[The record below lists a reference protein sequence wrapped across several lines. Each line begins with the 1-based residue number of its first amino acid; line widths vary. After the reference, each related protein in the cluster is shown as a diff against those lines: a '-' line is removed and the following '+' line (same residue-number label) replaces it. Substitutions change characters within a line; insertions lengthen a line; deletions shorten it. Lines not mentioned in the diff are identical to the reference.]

1 MTARL
6 RREARSAT
14 VENDRVGRPGPQ
26 VVEEA
31 PTERRM
37 QRGNAEASTEKDSSS
52 RLKNLNR
59 PQSPG
64 PQVTLD
70 EFEVLDDDAG
80 RSLGK
85 GSFGVVRRI
94 RRKGTGDIFALKT
107 MQKIEVIEGD
117 LIDQVEREIQVQRT
131 LKHENVLRLYKH
143 FEDAESVYLLL
154 EYCAKGELY
163 QLLRT
168 RRGRRFP
175 EDVAQHYFV
184 QTARGLQYLHS
195 RNIVHRDL
203 KPENLLVNHDD
214 VLKIADFGW
223 CAVSDNLR
231 TTFCGTLDYLAP
243 EMVQGQG
250 HNHTL
255 DLWSLGVL
263 LYEMVVGRP
272 PFQSTDHSQLIS
284 KILSLDIKCP
294 AFVSLEVQELVK
306 ALLQKDPAERL
317 ALDLVLRHRWCV
329 RQLTPATTNSSEK
342 LPDRAASV
350 SPTIEEH
357 AKNHLKDA
365 RGARSS
371 SVPVDSTTEQA
382 EAPHPTRTAASQQ
395 QQPGPS
401 RQQTREASRDGTA
414 LGASRKHADL
424 TSPRGEGA
432 DQQTPTSSHG
442 PGYPG
447 QNSHMT
453 PGPGRLGSTATSGAR
468 SQSRQGNQPSS
479 GRVMPGGPG
488 GGPNGMS
495 NPLTPGNS
503 PSSPWARHRPVHG
516 TQSQVHSGHQGPRP
530 NQSLPRT
537 PKPSVPFRGLAPQ
550 AGTGPGTTSSSPS
563 VSAVGGPMPSKGGSA
578 TLPMTPGGN
587 NAGVRDSAGRHRPGS
602 TTVSNNVGN
611 TSSTTS
617 TSMAGGGAGTA
628 EAVRR
633 GMRPHRPESP
643 HSATTSPLMKTRGAP
658 STGGPG
664 SPSWQDLLGKQ
675 QTAQTRSSSNYAQT
689 PTSNQTQGTT
699 GRTAHRSLS
708 PTGPGTVSS
717 STRQPYNFQQSSM
730 GGPMRASPAMGSP
743 QMSPASMLPAS
754 AMTPSSQLRN
764 VQPGAVAQVGVPM
777 SPGLGL
783 AAAAARRLG

>member
-1 MTARL
+1 
-6 RREARSAT
+6 
-14 VENDRVGRPGPQ
+14 
-26 VVEEA
+26 
-31 PTERRM
+31 
-37 QRGNAEASTEKDSSS
+37 
-52 RLKNLNR
+52 
-59 PQSPG
+59 
-64 PQVTLD
+64 
-70 EFEVLDDDAG
+70 
-80 RSLGK
+80 
-85 GSFGVVRRI
+85 
-94 RRKGTGDIFALKT
+94 

-223 CAVSDNLR
+223 CAVSDNMR

-284 KILSLDIKCP
+284 KILSLNIKCP

-317 ALDLVLRHRWCV
+317 ALDLVLRSRWCV
-329 RQLTPATTNSSEK
+329 RKLTPATTNSQEK
-342 LPDRAASV
+342 LPDRAASM
-350 SPTIEEH
+350 SPTLNPQDH
-357 AKNHLKDA
+357 AKDHVKDN
-365 RGARSS
+365 RCARSS
-371 SVPVDSTTEQA
+371 SVPVDSNLNESGPTT
-382 EAPHPTRTAASQQ
+382 HPTRQAAQPG
-395 QQPGPS
+395 QPGPT
-401 RQQTREASRDGTA
+401 RQQTREASRD
-414 LGASRKHADL
+414 ASANNMRKHADL

-432 DQQTPTSSHG
+432 DQPTPTSSHG
-442 PGYPG
+442 GGYPG
-447 QNSHMT
+447 PNPGSLAT
-453 PGPGRLGSTATSGAR
+453 GPGRLGSTATSGVR
-468 SQSRQGNQPSS
+468 SQSRQGGQPSS
-479 GRVMPGGPG
+479 GRVMPGGAG
-488 GGPNGMS
+488 SPNGMS

-503 PSSPWARHRPVHG
+503 PSSPWAQYRPAM
-516 TQSQVHSGHQGPRP
+516 QSHQGHGPRP

-550 AGTGPGTTSSSPS
+550 SGTGPGTTSSSPS

-578 TLPMTPGGN
+578 SLPMTPGGN

-602 TTVSNNVGN
+602 TVQSSGGN
-611 TSSTTS
+611 AS
-617 TSMAGGGAGTA
+617 GAPNQTA

-643 HSATTSPLMKTRGAP
+643 HSATTSPLMKTRGAGN
-658 STGGPG
+658 TGGPG
-664 SPSWQDLLGKQ
+664 SPSWQDLLGKPN
-675 QTAQTRSSSNYAQT
+675 TAQTRSQSNYSQT
-689 PTSNQTQGTT
+689 PTSNVQQGA

-708 PTGPGTVSS
+708 PTGPGSGSS
-717 STRQPYNFQQSSM
+717 ATRQPYNFQQA
-730 GGPMRASPAMGSP
+730 GQMRPSAAMGSP

-754 AMTPSSQLRN
+754 AMTPSSALRG
-764 VQPGAVAQVGVPM
+764 VQPGAVASMGVPM

-783 AAAAARRLG
+783 AATAARRLG

>member
-1 MTARL
+1 MIFAP
-6 RREARSAT
+6 AVFDKVYKGVQAKVSM
-14 VENDRVGRPGPQ
+14 ENDSP
-26 VVEEA
+26 
-31 PTERRM
+31 
-37 QRGNAEASTEKDSSS
+37 S
-52 RLKNLNR
+52 RSKSWNR
-59 PQSPG
+59 PASPG
-64 PQVTLD
+64 AQVTLD

-94 RRKGTGDIFALKT
+94 RRKGTDDVYALKT

-143 FEDAESVYLLL
+143 FEDDDSVYLLL

-184 QTARGLQYLHS
+184 QTARGLQYLHG

-243 EMVQGQG
+243 EMVQGHG

-272 PFQSTDHSQLIS
+272 PFQSTDHAQLIS
-284 KILSLDIKCP
+284 KILSLDIRYT

-329 RQLTPATTNSSEK
+329 RQITPAQDLSGGLNESFGSGRAQSMSPMEDSTKDKDNS
-342 LPDRAASV
+342 RC
-350 SPTIEEH
+350 
-357 AKNHLKDA
+357 
-365 RGARSS
+365 ARSS
-371 SVPVDSTTEQA
+371 SVPVDPS
-382 EAPHPTRTAASQQ
+382 PT

-401 RQQTREASRDGTA
+401 RHTREALS
-414 LGASRKHADL
+414 ASRKHADL
-424 TSPRGEGA
+424 TSPRSEGGTLDA
-432 DQQTPTSSHG
+432 SPTSVAGGSPTTVG
-442 PGYPG
+442 SAAGYPG
-447 QNSHMT
+447 
-453 PGPGRLGSTATSGAR
+453 PGPGRLGPTANSGAR
-468 SQSRQGNQPSS
+468 SQSRSSTAAQANGQPQSS
-479 GRVMPGGPG
+479 RTAPGSSQA
-488 GGPNGMS
+488 PNGAT
-495 NPLTPGNS
+495 NPITPGNS
-503 PSSPWARHRPVHG
+503 PWAQYRGSHHQNQQ
-516 TQSQVHSGHQGPRP
+516 QSNQGPRQ

-537 PKPSVPFRGLAPQ
+537 PKPSVPFRGLAPSQ
-550 AGTGPGTTSSSPS
+550 GATGPATTSSTPS
-563 VSAVGGPMPSKGGSA
+563 VSTVSGPMPGKGGSA
-578 TLPMTPGGN
+578 SLPMMPGSN
-587 NAGVRDSAGRHRPGS
+587 PGVRDSAGRHRISNPG
-602 TTVSNNVGN
+602 VSPSGG
-611 TSSTTS
+611 TSSNS
-617 TSMAGGGAGTA
+617 LASGAAGAGTA

-633 GMRPHRPESP
+633 GMRSHRPESP
-643 HSATTSPLMKTRGAP
+643 HSPLMKTRGSTSP
-658 STGGPG
+658 SAAG
-664 SPSWQDLLGKQ
+664 SPSWQDLMAKQ
-675 QTAQTRSSSNYAQT
+675 HSAQTRSPSNYSQAA
-689 PTSNQTQGTT
+689 TSSAPGTQRT
-699 GRTAHRSLS
+699 GPGHRSLS
-708 PTGPGTVSS
+708 PTGSGTAAPG
-717 STRQPYNFQQSSM
+717 TRQPMNFQQSSL
-730 GGPMRASPAMGSP
+730 GGPSRPNQAMMNGSP
-743 QMSPASMLPAS
+743 QGQAGLMPTSLAAAGMTQAS
-754 AMTPSSQLRN
+754 AMRGMQP
-764 VQPGAVAQVGVPM
+764 VMQPGV
-777 SPGLGL
+777 GL

>member
-6 RREARSAT
+6 RREAHPT
-14 VENDRVGRPGPQ
+14 GVVNDRVGRPGPQ
-26 VVEEA
+26 VID
-31 PTERRM
+31 
-37 QRGNAEASTEKDSSS
+37 EASRHAVSPQQKHSVA
-52 RLKNLNR
+52 RLKNVNR

-175 EDVAQHYFV
+175 EDVAQHYFM

-223 CAVSDNLR
+223 CAVSDNMR

-294 AFVSLEVQELVK
+294 AFIPLEVQELVK

-317 ALDLVLRHRWCV
+317 ALDLVLRSRWCV
-329 RQLTPATTNSSEK
+329 RKLTPTTANSQEK
-342 LPDRAASV
+342 LGERAASM
-350 SPTIEEH
+350 SPTLNVQDH
-357 AKNHLKDA
+357 AKDHAKDN
-365 RGARSS
+365 RCARSS
-371 SVPVDSTTEQA
+371 SVPVDASSLEPNPGPATHA
-382 EAPHPTRTAASQQ
+382 TRQVAQTG
-395 QQPGPS
+395 QPGPT
-401 RQQTREASRDGTA
+401 RQQTREASRD
-414 LGASRKHADL
+414 ASANNMRKQADL
-424 TSPRGEGA
+424 TSPRSDGT
-432 DQQTPTSSHG
+432 DQPTPTSSHG
-442 PGYPG
+442 GGYPG
-447 QNSHMT
+447 QHAGSLAT
-453 PGPGRLGSTATSGAR
+453 GPGRLGSTATSGVR
-468 SQSRQGNQPSS
+468 SQSRQGGQPSS
-479 GRVMPGGPG
+479 GRVVPGGVAG
-488 GGPNGMS
+488 QGPNGVA

-503 PSSPWARHRPVHG
+503 PSSPWAQYRPAM
-516 TQSQVHSGHQGPRP
+516 QNQQGHGPRP

-578 TLPMTPGGN
+578 SLPMTPGGN

-602 TTVSNNVGN
+602 TVQSSANN
-611 TSSTTS
+611 
-617 TSMAGGGAGTA
+617 APGAPNQTA

-658 STGGPG
+658 NTGGPG
-664 SPSWQDLLGKQ
+664 SPSWQDLLGKPN
-675 QTAQTRSSSNYAQT
+675 TAQTRSQSNYSQT
-689 PTSNQTQGTT
+689 PTSNTQQGVT

-708 PTGPGTVSS
+708 PTGPSGSVSS
-717 STRQPYNFQQSSM
+717 SSRPPYNFQQTAQ
-730 GGPMRASPAMGSP
+730 MRPSAAMGSP

-754 AMTPSSQLRN
+754 AMTPSSALRN
-764 VQPGAVAQVGVPM
+764 VQPGAVSMGVPM

-783 AAAAARRLG
+783 AATAARRLG